1 MRQYTPMTQINRPVL
16 LEIVSAFL
24 RLGVTSF
31 GGPIAHL
38 GYFRSELIQ
47 RRRWISDDSYAEIL
61 ALSQFLPGP
70 ASSQVAF
77 ALGWQRGGFAGA
89 LLATLAFTLPS
100 ALTMILLAAL
110 AGSTPPETGLAG
122 GLVAGLKITAVAVV
136 AHAVLGMARSLAPTG
151 ARAGIA
157 LAALAIIALL
167 PAEAVVQVAAILLGA
182 GLGFA
187 FRVAPPLREMATP
200 PLRALTRKG
209 GAYCLAAFA
218 VLLIGLPLLAAIG
231 WPVKLADIFYR
242 AGALVFGGGHVVLPL
257 LQNGTQ
263 GLVSDASFLAGYGAA
278 QAMPGPLFTFA
289 GWLGQVTGGL
299 PGALIALAAIFLPGF
314 LLMAGAMP
322 FWAVL
327 SRIGNARH
335 AMAGANAAVVGIL
348 GHALYDPVFTS
359 GIRGNVDLALA
370 VTLFLMLGL
379 WSRPAWQVVIAGAL
393 GGVALSGLA

>member
-1 MRQYTPMTQINRPVL
+1 MTEANRPAL
-16 LEIVSAFL
+16 LEIASAFL
-24 RLGVTSF
+24 RLGLTSF

-122 GLVAGLKITAVAVV
+122 GLVAGLKITAVAIV

-157 LAALAIIALL
+157 LAALAMIALL
-167 PAEAVVQVAAILLGA
+167 PAEAIVQVAAILLGA
-182 GLGFA
+182 GLGFV

-200 PLRALTRKG
+200 PLRALSRKG
-209 GAYCLAAFA
+209 GAYCLATFT
-218 VLLIGLPLLAAIG
+218 VLLIGLPLLATIG
-231 WPVKLADIFYR
+231 WPVELADIFYR

-299 PGALIALAAIFLPGF
+299 PGAVIALVAIFLPGF

-322 FWAVL
+322 FWAAL
-327 SRIGNARH
+327 SRISNARH

-348 GHALYDPVFTS
+348 GHALYEPVFTS
-359 GIRGNVDLALA
+359 GIRGDADLALA
-370 VTLFLMLGL
+370 VALFLMLGL
-379 WSRPAWQVVIAGAL
+379 WGRPAWQVVIAGAL
-393 GGVALSGLA
+393 GGMALSGLV